1 MKDENKN
8 ERKMKMKEKNFIGR
22 FSNSGLTVR
31 ILVGKKGNNVIH
43 LKNNRIIAPLSVDF
57 EVYKIIEPY
66 LSEEKPLSQSE
77 LFKRLDKIEEMFDL
91 TVL

>member
-1 MKDENKN
+1 MKE
-8 ERKMKMKEKNFIGR
+8 KEKNFIER

-31 ILVGKKGNNVIH
+31 VLVGEKGNNVLHI
-43 LKNNRIIAPLSVDF
+43 KGNRIIAPLSVDF

-66 LSEEKPLSQSE
+66 LSEEKPLSQDE
-77 LFKRLDKIEEMFDL
+77 LFKRLNKIEEMFDL